1 MPGPEF
7 WFSLKRLSVLHLHD
21 NGLSKLEELRHISH
35 APSLLSLTLYDTPM
49 SLKKT
54 YRHCAVN
61 AIWTLKALDQ
71 FVVSD
76 EEIIEDADFPLKCK
90 PMQPHLHFRW
100 NFSTGKRVRTF
111 LELEIWALLSFFI
124 KNVNLRLRL
133 QCCYFWVTLVGV

>member
-1 MPGPEF
+1 M
-7 WFSLKRLSVLHLHD
+7 LHLHD

-76 EEIIEDADFPLKCK
+76 EEIIEDADFPLKFK

-111 LELEIWALLSFFI
+111 LKLEI
-124 KNVNLRLRL
+124 
-133 QCCYFWVTLVGV
+133 